1 MNLQRIQGGLA
12 AAALATV
19 LVAGATRAEAPRA
32 YLFTYHEAGPY
43 GFVDASSIRQV
54 GERREADVLLVA
66 PTPPTAGD
74 KSHMTGHISMNCQS
88 GQSYILSG
96 QAYDNSDAPL
106 GAPRQGSLT
115 SPDDNVGAL
124 DDATRAIVCGG
135 SGAPPEPHRF
145 ATRAAAVA
153 WVRASAH

>member
-1 MNLQRIQGGLA
+1 MNLQSVRGLA
-12 AAALATV
+12 AAGLAIALA
-19 LVAGATRAEAPRA
+19 AGAAQAETPRA
-32 YLFTYHEAGPY
+32 YLFAYHEAGPY
-43 GFVDASSIRQV
+43 GFVDASSVRPV
-54 GERREADVLLVA
+54 GGRSEADILLVA
-66 PTPPTAGD
+66 PTAQPAGE
-74 KSHMTGHISMNCQS
+74 KSHMTAHISMNCQS
-88 GQSYILSG
+88 GQTYILSG

-145 ATRAAAVA
+145 TTRAAAVA
-153 WVRASAH
+153 WVRAGAH